1 MSDVRFEPHMNDAD
15 AVLWAIERDPVL
27 RTTIGAVGL
36 LDAGRHLERT
46 VVTRGRGP
54 KDRSCG

>member
-36 LDAGRHLERT
+36 LDAG
-46 VVTRGRGP
+46 P